1 MTLALV
7 KQERLWYTDAMKV
20 LLSFSKRML
29 FGMLLLP
36 LLCLLCCIP
45 QDDAKNDEN
54 DVQTEKGEEA
64 HPIIFPV
71 YSSAGMVSEA
81 SFFQACSSEHA
92 MVYVSAHA
100 VKAESAQELLEA
112 FEETIFPAMS
122 EPTILEDKR
131 LSILISFMEGNVYG
145 YMPSELQEGEQGP
158 VVYLNALFV
167 DDLSYALAHEY
178 QHLCAYDACKAGDT
192 VISEETDELLSD
204 MFTELLFPCYG
215 QEHGILSEER
225 TLAAQERI
233 EAWGEDALSHA
244 YDLMRAG
251 YSEKE
256 LLSTLENR

>member
-7 KQERLWYTDAMKV
+7 KQERLWYTVAMKV
-20 LLSFSKRML
+20 LLSFSKRIL
-29 FGMLLLP
+29 LGLLLLP

-45 QDDAKNDEN
+45 QEDAINDEN
-54 DVQTEKGEEA
+54 DVRTEEGEKA
-64 HPIIFPV
+64 QSIIFPV
-71 YSSAGMVSEA
+71 YSSAGVISEA
-81 SFFQACSSEHA
+81 TFVPVCSSKRA
-92 MVYVSAHA
+92 IVYVSAHA
-100 VKAESAQELLEA
+100 VKAESAQDLQEA
-112 FEETIFPAMS
+112 FEKTIFPAMS

-145 YMPSELQEGEQGP
+145 YMPSELQDLEQGP
-158 VVYLNALFV
+158 VVYLNALFM

-178 QHLCAYDACKAGDT
+178 QHLCAYDASKAGDT
-192 VISEETDELLSD
+192 MISEETDELFSD